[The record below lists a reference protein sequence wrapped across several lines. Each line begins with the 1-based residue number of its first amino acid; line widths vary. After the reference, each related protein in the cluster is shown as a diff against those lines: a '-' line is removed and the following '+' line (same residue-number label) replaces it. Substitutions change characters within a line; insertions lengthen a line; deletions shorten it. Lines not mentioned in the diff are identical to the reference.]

1 MRQIGRTLEQHFW
14 VVKAAATVAAAGLLA
29 SALSAYVGA
38 RIVGAGAAPVASAAL
53 EGDADEDGE
62 SAEADGDAPKRVV
75 AGKRPRQKL
84 LTRGDSPTLAHNPF
98 CPTCLPPG
106 VDEGAAPEGPAG
118 ALPPGPAV
126 AFDGRR
132 SELPLLLVATMEALD
147 PENSRATLQSQRT
160 GGTSLVWPGS
170 QIAAGVEV
178 LGIERGRVL
187 LVNNGLR
194 EYIPIGE
201 EPPKP
206 AAKASPKDPAGA
218 KPNKPAK
225 PRAGGIPG
233 AEDAIKCDGGGHS
246 CTVERS
252 FVDGLLKNPMQA
264 ATQIRVMPAQRD
276 GEAYGFRLGRVRPG
290 TLPQLLGLETGDVV
304 LAVNGYELNSIDG
317 AMSLLGKLRRA
328 SNLEVSIER
337 KGRQLTKAVT
347 IE

>member
-29 SALSAYVGA
+29 SALSAYIGA
-38 RIVGAGAAPVASAAL
+38 RVIGGATPVADETAAD
-53 EGDADEDGE
+53 EAAEDGGDEDGP
-62 SAEADGDAPKRVV
+62 A
-75 AGKRPRQKL
+75 RPRPKPRL
-84 LTRGDSPTLAHNPF
+84 HARGFPTLANNPF

-106 VDEGAAPEGPAG
+106 EEPGAGPEGPGGPLA
-118 ALPPGPAV
+118 PGPAV

-147 PENSRATLQSQRT
+147 PENSRATLQSQQT

-170 QIAAGVEV
+170 QIATGVEV

-206 AAKASPKDPAGA
+206 KATSTPKEQPGA
-218 KPNKPAK
+218 KSNKPAK
-225 PRAGGIPG
+225 SKSRGIPG
-233 AEDAIKCDGGGHS
+233 AEDAINCDERGTS

-252 FVDGLLKNPMQA
+252 FVEGLLKNPMQA
-264 ATQIRVMPAQRD
+264 ARQIRVRPAQRD
-276 GEAYGFRLGRVRPG
+276 GEAYGFQLGRVRPG

-337 KGRQLTKAVT
+337 KGRTLTKAVT
-347 IE
+347 IQ